1 MVKKGGKRLQIQ
13 TRKQKTAGLCCNNSP
28 KVLQK
33 QLKRKK
39 KKGKTETRY
48 RRHQGYFKKEEKNMS
63 SHHTPVISSRTSRP
77 MSHKENFLCQ
87 PLKSRRKRKQRG
99 TKDGI

>member
-1 MVKKGGKRLQIQ
+1 KVKKGKKRLQIQ

-33 QLKRKK
+33 QLEKK
-39 KKGKTETRY
+39 KKKETRY
-48 RRHQGYFKKEEKNMS
+48 RQHLGYFKKEEKNMS

-77 MSHKENFLCQ
+77 MSHKENFLLQ
-87 PLKSRRKRKQRG
+87 PLKSRRKRKQCG